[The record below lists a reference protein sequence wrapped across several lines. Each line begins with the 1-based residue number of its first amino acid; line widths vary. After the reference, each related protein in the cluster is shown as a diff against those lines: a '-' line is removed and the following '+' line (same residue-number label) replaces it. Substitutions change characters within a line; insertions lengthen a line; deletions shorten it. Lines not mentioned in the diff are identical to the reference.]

1 MLDLAHYRR
10 TAFAIV
16 RKLELS
22 EDDRHA
28 LNERLTGHASTR
40 DNTEADWQALVAEL
54 QRLEGRPGVRDG
66 KPHLRSQRKRSAGG
80 RRPSRPYPLG
90 NAATPQQLAYI
101 AGLRAAIVWT
111 HDDGPEAGF
120 RHWAARHCFG
130 PIAKQSVERDA
141 WIDSNAS
148 IASLPS
154 ARAHTMILAL
164 IRIKNRQETA
174 AVECPF

>member
-1 MLDLAHYRR
+1 MFDLAHHRHTER
-10 TAFAIV
+10 AIV
-16 RKLELS
+16 RKLGL
-22 EDDRHA
+22 DDDTRRD
-28 LNERLTGHASTR
+28 LMERLTGHRTSTEL
-40 DNTEADWQALVAEL
+40 TPQDWGIYVGEL
-54 QRLEGRPGVRDG
+54 QRLAGRPGVRTG

-164 IRIKNRQETA
+164 IRLKDRQETA